1 MAGKKQP
8 FDWDKFDSILQFGPT
23 RQMCADIMGCSIDT
37 IKRRVKDKHDK
48 TFEQYLTEMFA
59 PTRLKLQQKALSMA
73 LKGDRTMLI
82 FSLKNKCGWS
92 DQPDTTADDSVEG
105 MEF

>member
-8 FDWDKFDSILQFGPT
+8 FDWETFDTILQFGPT
-23 RQMCADIMGCSIDT
+23 RQMCADILGCSIDT
-37 IKRRVKDKHDK
+37 IKRRVKEKHK
-48 TFEQYLTEMFA
+48 MPFEEYMNKMFA

-82 FSLKNKCGWS
+82 FSLKNKCGWK
-92 DQPDTTADDSVEG
+92 DNPELMEDEIEE

>member
-37 IKRRVKDKHDK
+37 IKRRVKDKHDI
-48 TFEQYLTEMFA
+48 TFEEYLSKMFA
-59 PTRLKLQQKALSMA
+59 PTRLKLQQKALHMA
-73 LKGDRTMLI
+73 LHGDRVMLI
-82 FSLKNKCGWS
+82 FSLKNKCGWK
-92 DQPDTTADDSVEG
+92 DQPDAGDDEPVDE